1 MDIAIYLEDVKE
13 AVKRQLSIIGKHHS
27 TQKGDTLFSVSTLS
41 SVEDTVMR
49 QCIIDGAQLVTSNLS
64 PVLAGYEVGK
74 KAGGQKAEYIAF
86 VVNTTRSNDA
96 LSGAA
101 QDSVKS
107 LLIAYVTQSVLA
119 MVLPDLAGKYA
130 TDVQA
135 QLLAATRLIF
145 TKTPPDSADKTL
157 ADCVGS
163 VEL

>member
-64 PVLAGYEVGK
+64 PVLSGYEIGK
-74 KAGGQKAEYIAF
+74 KPGGHKAEYIAF

-145 TKTPPDSADKTL
+145 TKMPPSSADKTL
-157 ADCVGS
+157 ADCVGT

>member
-64 PVLAGYEVGK
+64 PVLSGYSVGK
-74 KAGGQKAEYIAF
+74 RARGEKAEYIGF
-86 VVNTTRSNDA
+86 DVSITRSNDA

-101 QDSVKS
+101 QDSVKA
-107 LLIAYVTQSVLA
+107 LLIAYVTQSVSA
-119 MVLPDLAGKYA
+119 MVLPELAGKYA
-130 TDVQA
+130 TDVQT

-145 TKTPPDSADKTL
+145 TKTPPSSADKTL
-157 ADCVGS
+157 ADCEGS

>member
-119 MVLPDLAGKYA
+119 MVLPDLVGKYA

-145 TKTPPDSADKTL
+145 TKMPPGSADKTL

>member
-64 PVLAGYEVGK
+64 PVLSGYEVGK

-86 VVNTTRSNDA
+86 VVNTDA

-145 TKTPPDSADKTL
+145 TKTPPGSADKTL